1 MLTPFPG
8 TFPRSCLQVGAFSAT
23 CQGSEV
29 RQVKVSRASFLK
41 VCAAGL
47 AGAGVHAQSLLG
59 DVVLQAAAGA
69 ALPAAGSF
77 DWTRASAALFRP
89 HVTTSFTTIS
99 EDGSPTT
106 LVLDRVDE
114 RPCRPDIE
122 QFSLLFHGTPAA
134 VGYGVYTVRHA
145 ALGEFDMFLA
155 PVRGQGDQG
164 SYEACVSRHVG
175 RSERA

>member
-1 MLTPFPG
+1 
-8 TFPRSCLQVGAFSAT
+8 
-23 CQGSEV
+23 
-29 RQVKVSRASFLK
+29 VKVSRASFLK
-41 VCAAGL
+41 VCAAAVVG
-47 AGAGVHAQSLLG
+47 AGAHAQSLLG
-59 DVVLQAAAGA
+59 DVVLQAATAS
-69 ALPAAGSF
+69 ALPSAAGSF

-89 HVTTSFTTIS
+89 HVTTSFSTLG

-122 QFSLLFHGTPAA
+122 QFSLIFHGPAAA

-145 ALGEFDMFLA
+145 ALGEFDIFLS
-155 PVRGQGDQG
+155 PVRASADRA

>member
-1 MLTPFPG
+1 
-8 TFPRSCLQVGAFSAT
+8 
-23 CQGSEV
+23 
-29 RQVKVSRASFLK
+29 VKVSRGNFLK
-41 VCAAGL
+41 VCAAAFVG
-47 AGAGVHAQSLLG
+47 AGAHAQSLLG
-59 DVVLQAAAGA
+59 DVVLQAAAGG
-69 ALPAAGSF
+69 ALPAATRTF
-77 DWTRASAALFRP
+77 DWAHASAALFRP
-89 HVTTSFTTIS
+89 HVTTSFSTLS

-122 QFSLLFHGTPAA
+122 QFSLIFHGTPAA

-155 PVRGQGDQG
+155 PVRGRGDRG